1 MMLHI
6 RKSDFDRLRREHPD
20 YIGRCLIT
28 HEHNGVECRR
38 GEWMAFE
45 GALTG
50 DWSKGTVLIFQH
62 IHFEIV

>member
-1 MMLHI
+1 MLEI
-6 RKSDFDRLRREHPD
+6 SKKEFSARLRQHPD
-20 YIGRCLIT
+20 YISRNNLR
-28 HEHNGVECRR
+28 HEWQGKACEP

-50 DWSKGTVLIFQH
+50 DWSRGSCLIFQH